1 MNKQFN
7 NIQHLV
13 SKGII
18 DLEDFYSVTFSNYR
32 IDLQGHMTS
41 ERIKGYEEF
50 FEFTTKNGFITSDA
64 IIDGINVSITLT

>member
-13 SKGII
+13 NKGII
-18 DLEDFYSVTFSNYR
+18 DLDDFYSVTFSKHR

-41 ERIKGYEEF
+41 ERIKGHEEF
-50 FEFTTKNGFITSDA
+50 FEFRTSNGFVTSDA